1 MCVYLYLFSWNLM
14 LSIYIMAIF
23 KSHQILHVEKKKTI
37 EYKLLFRRSNG
48 KHHFFYNFLINAC
61 IHKLQKILTRKF
73 KFWYGYL
80 HFLTLILLYLI
91 RTIITN
97 QNTVL
102 LINLHELVYQKNSP
116 SKQSFQRLF
125 LDYII
130 CDTSK
135 IDNHVIDTLFS
146 WQQ

>member
-1 MCVYLYLFSWNLM
+1 MCVYLYLFSWNLV
-14 LSIYIMAIF
+14 LSFYIMAIF

-80 HFLTLILLYLI
+80 HFFDAHFVVFNSYFILNIGKFGSRDI
-91 RTIITN
+91 RVYVIRYKIIYK
-97 QNTVL
+97 
-102 LINLHELVYQKNSP
+102 INIFARPKYSITYRSTKYIVNWP
-116 SKQSFQRLF
+116 CQR
-125 LDYII
+125 
-130 CDTSK
+130 
-135 IDNHVIDTLFS
+135 
-146 WQQ
+146 